1 MGLFFFQAAAQN
13 GIEIDFAWVIAV
25 IGSVIG
31 TLGTVIGMLY
41 RGQIAALQSQI
52 DFLKEEGIRKD
63 ERAEKLIDQLDRV
76 ADVQDRGLSL
86 VEAER
91 RRR

>member
-1 MGLFFFQAAAQN
+1 MLSVFAFQAS
-13 GIEIDFAWVIAV
+13 GGLEIETAWLISAIMALLGTLSAVIAV
-25 IGSVIG
+25 
-31 TLGTVIGMLY
+31 LY
-41 RGQIAALQSQI
+41 RGQVAALQSQI
-52 DFLKEEGIRKD
+52 DFLKEEGKRKD
-63 ERAEKLIDQLDRV
+63 ERAERLLEQLDRV